1 MMKKIF
7 SFLLMSAMLL
17 AVGVSVASCSSD
29 DEGDGIIS
37 EKRVE
42 KYITG
47 YKWYKDHNKRSEYRF
62 YRNRLVSC
70 MGGSGSV
77 ASGQLTWAESNFF
90 GTWAV
95 VDGKL
100 VTTFTSGAYGGFD
113 WNSILYGSLTIT
125 ELRSNFKSIKA
136 TAPNGDPHELSS
148 YMVSYGTGN
157 VFVDYTDASDHDG
170 ALEGTWW
177 TTGYA
182 SDGTS
187 ANFTMT
193 IGKKGKVR
201 FTAPNINID
210 NTTTCTTKN
219 GHVAFDL
226 YLTQATR
233 TRSYIYVREKNKIVF
248 YNEDNAQSEWVWQ
261 KVE

>member
-1 MMKKIF
+1 MK
-7 SFLLMSAMLL
+7 MMLL
-17 AVGVSVASCSSD
+17 LAMILVMGASVTSCSSD
-29 DEGDGIIS
+29 DEDDGIIS

-42 KYITG
+42 RYVTG
-47 YKWYKDHNKRSEYRF
+47 YKWYLDSNKKTEFRF
-62 YRNRLVSC
+62 YRNRLVSS
-70 MGGSGSV
+70 MSSGKVTSGS
-77 ASGQLTWAESNFF
+77 LTYAESNFF
-90 GTWAV
+90 GTWEV

-125 ELRSNFKSIKA
+125 ELRSNFKSIEA

-157 VFVDYTDASDHDG
+157 DFVDYTDASDHDG

-201 FTAPNINID
+201 FTAQNINID

-219 GHVAFDL
+219 GHVTFDL

-233 TRSYIYVREKNKIVF
+233 TRSYIYVREKDRIVF
-248 YNEDNAQSEWVWQ
+248 YNEDNAQSAWVWQ

>member
-1 MMKKIF
+1 MKKIF

-17 AVGVSVASCSSD
+17 AMGVSVASCSSD
-29 DEGDGIIS
+29 DEGDDIIS
-37 EKRVE
+37 ERRVE
-42 KYITG
+42 NYVAG
-47 YKWYKDHNKRSEYRF
+47 YKWYLDNNKRSEYRF
-62 YRNRLVSC
+62 YRNRLVSS
-70 MGGSGSV
+70 MSSGKVTSGS
-77 ASGQLTWAESNFF
+77 LTYAESNFF

-125 ELRSNFKSIKA
+125 ELRSNYKSIKA
-136 TAPNGDPHELSS
+136 TAPNGDSHELSS
-148 YMVSYGTGN
+148 YIVSYGTGN
-157 VFVDYTDASDHDG
+157 DFVDYTDASDHDG
-170 ALEGTWW
+170 ALIGTWW

-201 FTAPNINID
+201 FTAPKIDID

-248 YNEDNAQSEWVWQ
+248 YNEDNAQSAWVWQ

>member
-1 MMKKIF
+1 MKKIF

-17 AVGVSVASCSSD
+17 AVGASVASCSSN
-29 DEGDGIIS
+29 DEGEGIIS

-47 YKWYKDHNKRSEYRF
+47 YKWYKDHNKRSEFRF

-70 MGGSGSV
+70 MSGTGSITSGS
-77 ASGQLTWAESNFF
+77 LTYAESNFF

-95 VDGKL
+95 VEGKL

-113 WNSILYGSLTIT
+113 WNSILYGSLTID
-125 ELRSNFKSIKA
+125 ELRSDCKIIDA
-136 TAPNGDPHELSS
+136 TDPDGYSHDLG
-148 YMVSYGTGN
+148 SYGMSN
-157 VFVDYTDASDHDG
+157 RFVDYTDNSDHDG

-193 IGKKGKVR
+193 IGKNGKVR
-201 FTAPNINID
+201 FTAPSINID

-219 GHVAFDL
+219 GHVTFDL
-226 YLTQATR
+226 YLTQGTR

>member
-1 MMKKIF
+1 MKKIF

-17 AVGVSVASCSSD
+17 AMGVSVASCSSD
-29 DEGDGIIS
+29 DEGDDIIS
-37 EKRVE
+37 ERRVE
-42 KYITG
+42 NYVAG
-47 YKWYKDHNKRSEYRF
+47 YKWYLDNNKRSEYRF
-62 YRNRLVSC
+62 YRNRLVSS
-70 MGGSGSV
+70 MSSGKVTSGS
-77 ASGQLTWAESNFF
+77 LTYAESNFF

-125 ELRSNFKSIKA
+125 ELRSNYKSIKA

-148 YMVSYGTGN
+148 YIVSYGTGN
-157 VFVDYTDASDHDG
+157 DFVDYTDASDHDG
-170 ALEGTWW
+170 ALIGTWW

-201 FTAPNINID
+201 FTAPKIDID

-248 YNEDNAQSEWVWQ
+248 YNEDNAQSAWVWQ

>member
-1 MMKKIF
+1 MKKIF
-7 SFLLMSAMLL
+7 SFLLMSALLL
-17 AVGVSVASCSSD
+17 AVGASVVSCSSD
-29 DEGDGIIS
+29 EEGGGTIS
-37 EKRVE
+37 EQRVE

-62 YRNRLVSC
+62 YRNRMVSC
-70 MGGSGSV
+70 MGSSAVTSGS
-77 ASGQLTWAESNFF
+77 LTYAESNFF

-148 YMVSYGTGN
+148 YMVSYGTSN
-157 VFVDYTDASDHDG
+157 DFVDYTDASDHDG
-170 ALEGTWW
+170 ALIGTWW

-201 FTAPNINID
+201 FTAPKIDID

>member
-1 MMKKIF
+1 MKKIF
-7 SFLLMSAMLL
+7 SFLLMSAMLI
-17 AVGVSVASCSSD
+17 AVGASVVSCSDD

-37 EKRVE
+37 EQRVE
-42 KYITG
+42 KYVTG
-47 YKWYKDHNKRSEYRF
+47 YKWYLDGKKKTEFRF

-70 MGGSGSV
+70 MSSGSV
-77 ASGQLTWAESNFF
+77 TSGSLTYAESNFF

-113 WNSILYGSLTIT
+113 WNSILYGSLTIDK
-125 ELRSNFKSIKA
+125 LRSDCKIIDA
-136 TAPNGDPHELSS
+136 TDPNGDPHELSS
-148 YMVSYGTGN
+148 YMVSYGTSN
-157 VFVDYTDASDHDG
+157 DFVDYTDASDHDG
-170 ALEGTWW
+170 ALIGTWW
-177 TTGYA
+177 TTAYA

-201 FTAPNINID
+201 FTAPKIDID

-226 YLTQATR
+226 YLTQGTR
-233 TRSYIYVREKNKIVF
+233 TRSFIYVRESDRIIF
-248 YNEDNAQSEWVWQ
+248 YNVNNAQSVWTWE
-261 KVE
+261 KKD